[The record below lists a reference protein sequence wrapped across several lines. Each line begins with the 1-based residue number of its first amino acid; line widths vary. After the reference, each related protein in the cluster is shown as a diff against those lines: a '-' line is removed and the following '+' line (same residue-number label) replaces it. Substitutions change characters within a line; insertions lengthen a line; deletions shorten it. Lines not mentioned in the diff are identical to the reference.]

1 MGKLWFIDYCI
12 LHYNQRMEQQ
22 AYKVYVTDRLKA
34 INDSVAHT
42 VGGSAPKMRYYD
54 ILDLMKPKDE
64 KEPEKT
70 AEQVISSISDKLE
83 RLGNEPI

>member
-42 VGGSAPKMRYYD
+42 FGGSAPKMRYYD

-83 RLGNEPI
+83 RLGNGPI